1 MTYRYVPS
9 GSGISPLLPVRMSKY
24 QETNCNSGHCGRHSR
39 KLDLTIIYNNGCNH
53 LSLCILCQRQSLLA
67 EAIAICIFCYQA
79 QPVPTLVRGQL
90 TETGSPLSTTCVP
103 GIKLRSLGSAVG
115 IFTP

>member
-39 KLDLTIIYNNGCNH
+39 KLDLTMIYNNACNH
-53 LSLCILCQRQSLLA
+53 RSLSTPRQRPSLLA
-67 EAIAICIFCYQA
+67 EAMVICIFYCQAYPPPIHQIYQWRLNRA
-79 QPVPTLVRGQL
+79 RVVAYQRKGL
-90 TETGSPLSTTCVP
+90 EFESD
-103 GIKLRSLGSAVG
+103 
-115 IFTP
+115 